1 MVGWVKDKRYLSMP
15 VSLKKSVSTFRG
27 ELCHLKVSI
36 TKMATE
42 IRVIPLSLLKIS
54 MASPCLPGEVQK
66 S

>member
-1 MVGWVKDKRYLSMP
+1 MGKRQEI
-15 VSLKKSVSTFRG
+15 SLLARLFEKSVSTFRG

-42 IRVIPLSLLKIS
+42 IRVVPLFLLKIS
-54 MASPCLPGEVQK
+54 NGSPVLSGKVQK